1 MTTPGKPTQVG
12 RYRELL
18 ASEQRSA
25 ALYTRLA
32 DAASGEQQKILTEL
46 AAVERKHAAHW
57 ADKLTELGELVP
69 DAPRTRLRTRLM
81 GWVACW
87 FSIAAVLPFL
97 ERAEEADAGL
107 YQGDADATAAMAVD
121 ERSHARVLT
130 HLRETDPSSIRR
142 RERWH
147 RGDRSG
153 ALRAA
158 VFGVNDGL
166 VSNTSLV
173 MGFAGS
179 GAAGS
184 TILFAGLAGL
194 LAGAF
199 SMAAGEYISMRSQK
213 ESYEREISLE
223 SEELR
228 DDPEAEVEELAL
240 IYRAKGLD
248 VQEAQRVAVTIMA
261 DRDTALDTMVRE
273 ELGLDPDQLG
283 SPWSAAAS
291 SLLAFAAGA
300 VVVVLPFAFG
310 SGMAALFAAIASA
323 GAALFAVGAT
333 IGHINGR
340 SALRGGARQLLIG
353 GGAAVLVFIIGHW
366 AGAGAHA

>member
-1 MTTPGKPTQVG
+1 MGLHRKGIQVA
-12 RYRELL
+12 RFHELF

-32 DAASGEQQKILTEL
+32 RAVKGEQQNVL
-46 AAVERKHAAHW
+46 
-57 ADKLTELGELVP
+57 
-69 DAPRTRLRTRLM
+69 
-81 GWVACW
+81 
-87 FSIAAVLPFL
+87 AVLPFL
-97 ERAEEADAGL
+97 ERAEHVDAGR
-107 YQGDADATAAMAVD
+107 YRGDADATAAMAID

-130 HLRETDPSSIRR
+130 HLRESDTTDDPRSIRR

-179 GAAGS
+179 GAS
-184 TILFAGLAGL
+184 STTILFAGLAGL
-194 LAGAF
+194 MAGAF
-199 SMAAGEYISMRSQK
+199 SMSVGEYISMRSQK

-228 DDPEAEVEELAL
+228 DDPEAEREELAL

-248 VQEAQRVAVTIMA
+248 TEEARRVATTIMKNSDA
-261 DRDTALDTMVRE
+261 ALDTMGPRTTWARSRPTRLTLVGRDLEPACVRVRR
-273 ELGLDPDQLG
+273 GFGGTAVCVRFG
-283 SPWSAAAS
+283 SDRAVCCHCVGGHSPVRGWRDDGAPQREKRVALWSAS
-291 SLLAFAAGA
+291 
-300 VVVVLPFAFG
+300 
-310 SGMAALFAAIASA
+310 IAPRGWRCRTGFHHRPLSA
-323 GAALFAVGAT
+323 G
-333 IGHINGR
+333 R
-340 SALRGGARQLLIG
+340 CRC
-353 GGAAVLVFIIGHW
+353 LVRLADW
-366 AGAGAHA
+366 SYLQ